1 MRQRDAK
8 RDAANAAKSYL
19 RKWMRRRGA
28 AKSSALAANPKPQNS
43 EKVRA
48 GGSEKGTLPPWRR
61 PWRPA
66 KKKSPP
72 FNVFKASLLKPG
84 KRSPPWRNEGKA
96 IVDKVHSDDRL
107 VEEPTVLPLEEAE
120 VFTDQPVEEL
130 DEVLSVEE
138 PDANLQME
146 ETDVNPKSALAAL
159 PEEGP
164 DNPPQ
169 EEGPIDLTVDD
180 KESLSNGELVQRCR
194 DAID

>member
-1 MRQRDAK
+1 MKQRDAK
-8 RDAANAAKSYL
+8 RDAAKAANAAKSYL
-19 RKWMRRRGA
+19 LKWMRRRRA

-61 PWRPA
+61 PWRAA
-66 KKKSPP
+66 KKRSPP
-72 FNVFKASLLKPG
+72 WQAQASLLKPG
-84 KRSPPWRNEGKA
+84 KSSPPWRNARKA
-96 IVDKVHSDDRL
+96 NVDKVHSDDRL

-130 DEVLSVEE
+130 SMEE

-159 PEEGP
+159 
-164 DNPPQ
+164 Q
-169 EEGPIDLTVDD
+169 RRDLMIFRKRRDR
-180 KESLSNGELVQRCR
+180 LS
-194 DAID
+194 